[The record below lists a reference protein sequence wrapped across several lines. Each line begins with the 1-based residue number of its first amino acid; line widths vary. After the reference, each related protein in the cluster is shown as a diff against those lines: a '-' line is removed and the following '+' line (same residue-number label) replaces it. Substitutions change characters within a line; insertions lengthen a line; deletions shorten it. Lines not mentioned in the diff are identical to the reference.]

1 MRNYNYIVQLQYI
14 LRLNPVLGEDDRVY
28 SLNIAN
34 SLALVIHRL
43 QRVFESIAYGKSSF
57 VNIKLFILYP
67 VNIASNICL
76 DNSRKCGCIIMF
88 KGVILN
94 GCRDKKGSPWI
105 STDYP
110 IQQDISCNP

>member
-57 VNIKLFILYP
+57 VNIKLLILYSIICD
-67 VNIASNICL
+67 VCL
-76 DNSRKCGCIIMF
+76 DNSRKYGCTLMF

-94 GCRDKKGSPWI
+94 G
-105 STDYP
+105 
-110 IQQDISCNP
+110 